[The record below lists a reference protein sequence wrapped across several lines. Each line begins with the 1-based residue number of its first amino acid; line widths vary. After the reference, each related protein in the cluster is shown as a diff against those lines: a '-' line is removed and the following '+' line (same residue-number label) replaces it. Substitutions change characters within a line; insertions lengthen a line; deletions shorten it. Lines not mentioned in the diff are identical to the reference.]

1 MNYMICQINDALNEA
16 VGQVA
21 KAMKLGGRMQEPDY
35 TAAITLSLP
44 AKLEK
49 IFGPKVKVGGC
60 FVHQNPI
67 VHFENQKKGCEL
79 GDLLVLCRKVVD
91 GEQRYNSALFQLKMA
106 KNLVETPDNLIQ
118 LKLYTEWPI
127 FTIGPKFDSNKCY
140 DIEPKTVTPGAQYM
154 FVVNPYFIYHD
165 ALFTHS
171 IPEKNMPVD
180 ASYSFGSF
188 LWDFIHWQKG
198 LPFADENYAATNKWS
213 KLMWDIIART
223 NEVVFHRRNINKD
236 GMLRQNGDFFQ
247 FLTADYNSKHR
258 SYYFDCL
265 KEEEGRDIPNSDD
278 PIIFDEKEHG
288 AISILF
294 IDIDADELSNKNKRE
309 EM

>member
-1 MNYMICQINDALNEA
+1 MNNYMISQINNALNEA

-21 KAMKLGGRMQEPDY
+21 TIMRTGRGMQEPDY
-35 TAAITLSLP
+35 TAAITLCLP
-44 AKLEK
+44 AKLEQL
-49 IFGPKVKVGGC
+49 FAPKVKVGGC

-118 LKLYTEWPI
+118 LKLYTEWPK
-127 FTIGPKFDSNKCY
+127 FTIGSIFDSNKCY

-154 FVVNPYFIYHD
+154 FVVNPYIHSFCHNV
-165 ALFTHS
+165 LFTHS

-180 ASYSFGSF
+180 TCYSFGSF

-198 LPFADENYAATNKWS
+198 LPFADEDYAVTNEWS
-213 KLMWDIIART
+213 RLMWYVIART
-223 NEVVFHRRNINKD
+223 NEVIFHRRNINKD

-247 FLTADYNSKHR
+247 FLTAKYNREHRDSYLDYRKTEK
-258 SYYFDCL
+258 Y
-265 KEEEGRDIPNSDD
+265 RDIPNGDD

-294 IDIDADELSNKNKRE
+294 IDIDANELSD
-309 EM
+309 

>member
-1 MNYMICQINDALNEA
+1 MNNYMISQVNNALNEA

-21 KAMKLGGRMQEPDY
+21 TIMRTGRGMQEPDY
-35 TAAITLSLP
+35 TAAITLCLP
-44 AKLEK
+44 AKLEQL
-49 IFGPKVKVGGC
+49 FAPKVKVGGC

-91 GEQRYNSALFQLKMA
+91 GGQRYNSALFQLKMA

-118 LKLYTEWPI
+118 LKLYTEWPK
-127 FTIGPKFDSNKCY
+127 FTIGSIFDSNKCY

-154 FVVNPYFIYHD
+154 FVVNPYIHSFCHNV
-165 ALFTHS
+165 LFTHS
-171 IPEKNMPVD
+171 IPEKNMPIDV
-180 ASYSFGSF
+180 SYSFGSF

-198 LPFADENYAATNKWS
+198 LPFADEDFAATNEWS
-213 KLMWDIIART
+213 RLMWDVIART
-223 NEVVFHRRNINKD
+223 NEVIFHRRNINKD

-247 FLTADYNSKHR
+247 FLTAKYNREHRDSYLDYRKTEK
-258 SYYFDCL
+258 Y
-265 KEEEGRDIPNSDD
+265 RDIPNGDD

-294 IDIDADELSNKNKRE
+294 IDIDANELSD
-309 EM
+309 

>member
-1 MNYMICQINDALNEA
+1 MNYMISQINDALNKA

-21 KAMKLGGRMQEPDY
+21 TAMKFGRRMQEPDY
-35 TAAITLSLP
+35 TAAITLCLP
-44 AKLEK
+44 AKLEEL
-49 IFGPKVKVGGC
+49 FGPKVKVGGC

-67 VHFENQKKGCEL
+67 VHFENQQKGCEL

-106 KNLVETPDNLIQ
+106 KKQVETPDNLIQ
-118 LKLYTEWPI
+118 LKLYTEWPK
-127 FTIGPKFDSNKCY
+127 FTIGSTFDSNKCY

-154 FVVNPYFIYHD
+154 FVVNPYIHSSFYHD
-165 ALFTHS
+165 VLFTHS

-180 ASYSFGSF
+180 ASCFFGSF

-198 LPFADENYAATNKWS
+198 LPFAEEESAASNEWS
-213 KLMWDIIART
+213 RLMWDVIART
-223 NEVVFHRRNINKD
+223 NEVIFHRRNINED

-247 FLTADYNSKHR
+247 FFTAEYNTKHR
-258 SYYFDCL
+258 GYYLDYQKA
-265 KEEEGRDIPNSDD
+265 KEEKDIPNGDD

-294 IDIDADELSNKNKRE
+294 LDIDADE
-309 EM
+309 

>member
-1 MNYMICQINDALNEA
+1 MNNYMISQINNALNQA

-21 KAMKLGGRMQEPDY
+21 TIMRAGRSMQEPDY
-35 TAAITLSLP
+35 TAAITLCLP
-44 AKLEK
+44 AKLEQL
-49 IFGPKVKVGGC
+49 FGPKVKVGGC
-60 FVHQNPI
+60 FVHQKPI

-106 KNLVETPDNLIQ
+106 KSVVETPDNLIQ
-118 LKLYTEWPI
+118 LKLYTEWPK

-140 DIEPKTVTPGAQYM
+140 DIEPKAVTSGAQYM
-154 FVVNPYFIYHD
+154 FVVNPYNHSFYHD

-180 ASYSFGSF
+180 VSYSFGSF

-198 LPFADENYAATNKWS
+198 LPFAVEDLAATNAWS
-213 KLMWDIIART
+213 KLMWDVIART
-223 NEVVFHRRNINKD
+223 NDVIFHRRNISND
-236 GMLRQNGDFFQ
+236 GIPRQNGDFFQ
-247 FLTADYNSKHR
+247 FFTTKYNSEQR
-258 SYYFDCL
+258 GCYLDYL
-265 KEEEGRDIPNSDD
+265 KTEKGGDVPNGGD
-278 PIIFDEKEHG
+278 PVIFDEKEHG

-294 IDIDADELSNKNKRE
+294 IDIDADE
-309 EM
+309 